1 MTTKETEA
9 YVELHFSHES
19 NLVKHKWHQVTQLS
33 RIIIKAVQLQ
43 YWLISRYF
51 MLLEPIS

>member
-9 YVELHFSHES
+9 YVELHFSRES

-33 RIIIKAVQLQ
+33 SIIIKAVQLQ
-43 YWLISRYF
+43 YWFISRYF